1 MHIYLKIKILNML
14 CVQEFKN
21 NRGIAKCDEIGARI
35 STVTL
40 FLLAYCVQVFLSL
53 NYVFLFYIHVYK
65 LLI

>member
-1 MHIYLKIKILNML
+1 ML